1 MMATAFA
8 LDGLT
13 DLPRLDPGAAALGA
27 ALCALIGNAGFD
39 TAIVRGMQP
48 VAAWFACADGVRF
61 RILRSD
67 GRAVL
72 LDPERTGDAVA
83 LLDRAEPV
91 LERIEQALELML
103 EPGALDEER
112 IDGAVIVS
120 FSNGST
126 SGLIAV
132 PNDHSGRAGWEERAH
147 RLDPVAAT
155 LPVVVRLLVEGPRLA
170 IAEAGDLLPGDLVLL
185 AARPAVTLEA
195 DTGTVFTGQCDPLSG
210 SFTPHPQGGPM
221 AADTP
226 AAPRDFAVPLTLRL
240 PDRMTSAASLAALR
254 PGVAL
259 PLGLLTEGMPVELLV
274 AGRPLAR
281 GELVQL
287 GDRFAVLIDE
297 RAAIDD
303 AGDAEPVDIDP
314 EAAEAGA

>member
-1 MMATAFA
+1 MATALA

-13 DLPRLDPGAAALGA
+13 DLPRLDPGVAVLGA
-27 ALCALIGNAGFD
+27 VLCALIGDAGFD
-39 TAIVRGMQP
+39 TAIVRAPQP
-48 VAAWFACADGVRF
+48 VAAWFACAGGVRF
-61 RILRSD
+61 RILRCD
-67 GRAVL
+67 GRAAL

-91 LERIEQALELML
+91 LERLEQALELML

-112 IDGAVIVS
+112 IIDAVIVS
-120 FSNGST
+120 FSDAGT

-132 PNDHSGRAGWEERAH
+132 PIDHAARAGWEERA
-147 RLDPVAAT
+147 RSLDPVAAA
-155 LPVVVRLLVEGPRLA
+155 LPVVVRLLVEGPRLPV
-170 IAEAGDLLPGDLVLL
+170 AEAGDLMPGDLVLL
-185 AARPAVTLEA
+185 VARPGATLEA
-195 DTGTVFTGQCDPLSG
+195 DTGTALAGQCDLLSG

-240 PDRMTSAASLAALR
+240 PDRMTSAASLAGLR
-254 PGVAL
+254 PGMAL
-259 PLGLLTEGMPVELLV
+259 PLGPITEGMPVELLV

-287 GDRFAVLIDE
+287 GDRFAVLIEE

-303 AGDAEPVDIDP
+303 VVADPVEVDP
-314 EAAEAGA
+314 EAAEARA